1 MKFGRDGGLT
11 IRQFAFARR
20 AGRFLPHAHVAFC
33 MPSSCSG
40 QIGCRLLL
48 TAAVSNAVWPL
59 FGLMSP
65 LLSAARMKVEGK
77 KEGAPRGPFLLELLL
92 PRAFR
97 FRAAVFCIAMCSV
110 AASIAVVVRLLGQG
124 CLFSGHTPNGARF
137 RCVLF
142 AFCRHRSHLL
152 SPTGCVPKSPIIAVL
167 LNMRGTK
174 RCAERD
180 KVRNEARC

>member
-1 MKFGRDGGLT
+1 MRCG
-11 IRQFAFARR
+11 
-20 AGRFLPHAHVAFC
+20 P
-33 MPSSCSG
+33 
-40 QIGCRLLL
+40 
-48 TAAVSNAVWPL
+48 

-77 KEGAPRGPFLLELLL
+77 KEGAPRGSFLLELLL

-110 AASIAVVVRLLGQG
+110 AASVAVVARLLGQG
-124 CLFSGHTPNGARF
+124 CLFSRHTPNGARF
-137 RCVLF
+137 RCALF

-180 KVRNEARC
+180 KVLNDVERETRYGDESHGWVLSVLYAACLLLSQFDSS

>member
-1 MKFGRDGGLT
+1 MKFSRDGGT
-11 IRQFAFARR
+11 NYTPIRVCALCGALSAAC
-20 AGRFLPHAHVAFC
+20 AGRVLHAFFMFWANRVPSFAGSGRFGCGVA
-33 MPSSCSG
+33 S
-40 QIGCRLLL
+40 
-48 TAAVSNAVWPL
+48 

-77 KEGAPRGPFLLELLL
+77 KEGALRGSFLLELLL

-124 CLFSGHTPNGARF
+124 RLVGRHVPNGARL
-137 RCVLF
+137 RCAPF